1 MRLPFVTM
9 FLASP
14 FDGLEEH
21 AKKVKQC
28 TGAFQE
34 AFACHLSAKCVN
46 FEEHRRYIHHLETE
60 ADAIKRRIRGHLP
73 KGTLMPVDKFTLFR
87 YLRQQDKVLDAVQ
100 HALDWLS
107 YRDDPGIPPSLQP
120 DFLRLVQAV
129 VQPISELD
137 RIVIGARD
145 YFKGFQEQKRIDVK
159 EIIRRVRQMEHDAD
173 QLEDAIK
180 RRVFNM
186 DLDAVTIYH
195 MTRLAEIIGSI
206 ADHAENAGDMMR
218 AMVAR

>member
-1 MRLPFVTM
+1 MGLPFVSM
-9 FLASP
+9 FITSP

-28 TGAFQE
+28 IGAFQE
-34 AFACHLSAKCVN
+34 AFACNLSAQCTD
-46 FEEHRRYIHHLETE
+46 FEEHRRCVRHLENE

-73 KGTLMPVDKFTLFR
+73 RGTLLPVDKFELFR
-87 YLRQQDKVLDAVQ
+87 YLRQQDKVIDAVQ

-107 YRDDPGIPPSLQP
+107 YRDEQGIPPALQT
-120 DFLRLVQAV
+120 DFQRLVKTV
-129 VQPISELD
+129 VQPIDELD
-137 RIVIGARD
+137 HLVIEARY
-145 YFKGFQEQKRIDVK
+145 YFKAFQEEQRVK
-159 EIIRRVRQMEHDAD
+159 VKQIIRQIRQMEHDAD
-173 QLEDAIK
+173 QVEDALK

-186 DLDAVTIYH
+186 DLDAVTIFH

-218 AMVAR
+218 AMVAK